1 MPPKERWIGRPHR
14 RSPIIP
20 NFTYLGTISGHAPF
34 ELVSAPTTD
43 PSSFASGTLP
53 LHPQRGSALRD
64 FSGSLPGPRGK
75 FRLRECCA
83 PREELLFGEAICRQ
97 LCSRWRGCQGEKRA
111 CSESGTREGLAG
123 RLAQPFAPK
132 IISKAWPVLVA
143 PGFWR
148 GRAGMFIHHCASANA
163 VPMLMRT

>member
-64 FSGSLPGPRGK
+64 FSGSLPGPRGSFASGSAALRVRNCFSERRYAANYAPAGEVVK
-75 FRLRECCA
+75 AKNGLVLKVERVKGWPAGWLSLSHRRLS
-83 PREELLFGEAICRQ
+83 PR
-97 LCSRWRGCQGEKRA
+97 
-111 CSESGTREGLAG
+111 AG
-123 RLAQPFAPK
+123 PSLPL
-132 IISKAWPVLVA
+132 PVLERQ
-143 PGFWR
+143 G
-148 GRAGMFIHHCASANA
+148 GMFIHHCASANA
-163 VPMLMRT
+163 VPILMRT